1 MGYVLR
7 VFEGFW
13 FFIDNI
19 WMYSLSKG
27 KVQPPREF
35 SLIWLLEG
43 KDFNYMYWFVAVWKA
58 LFTIPGDFCLPIKC
72 KLSSFHCAQVAVIN
86 KVQNV
91 VMKSLGAYFC
101 VTENDYKSSSYK
113 YDFVKMF
120 QQLTKLDIT
129 ESKQRFLKTPLHV
142 FSE

>member
-1 MGYVLR
+1 M
-7 VFEGFW
+7 
-13 FFIDNI
+13 
-19 WMYSLSKG
+19 
-27 KVQPPREF
+27 
-35 SLIWLLEG
+35 
-43 KDFNYMYWFVAVWKA
+43 
-58 LFTIPGDFCLPIKC
+58 PGDFCLPIKC

-113 YDFVKMF
+113 YDFVKIF

>member
-43 KDFNYMYWFVAVWKA
+43 KDFNYMY
-58 LFTIPGDFCLPIKC
+58 
-72 KLSSFHCAQVAVIN
+72 
-86 KVQNV
+86 
-91 VMKSLGAYFC
+91 
-101 VTENDYKSSSYK
+101 
-113 YDFVKMF
+113 
-120 QQLTKLDIT
+120 
-129 ESKQRFLKTPLHV
+129 
-142 FSE
+142 